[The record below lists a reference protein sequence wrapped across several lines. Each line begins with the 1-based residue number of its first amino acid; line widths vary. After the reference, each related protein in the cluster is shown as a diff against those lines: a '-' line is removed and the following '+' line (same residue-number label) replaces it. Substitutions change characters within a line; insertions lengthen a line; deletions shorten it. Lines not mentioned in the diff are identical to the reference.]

1 MLETVDLQQVMVLD
15 IETVSQM
22 ATFDELNDNFKVLWA
37 HKVRNTLEADQTAAD
52 VYSNAGLH
60 AEFGKVICIS
70 VGVFHLQQGQ
80 MGFRLK
86 SFAHRTERELLA
98 DFSNLLHTQPANLV
112 LCGHNSKAFDFPY
125 LCRRM
130 IINGL
135 PLPTQLDVT
144 GKKPW
149 EVNHLDTMELWRFG
163 DFRSYVSLNLLA
175 AVLGIPSSKDD
186 ISGADVCRVYYE
198 ENDLERIRIYCGKDV
213 LTTAQI
219 LRRLRN
225 ESPIAL
231 EAVSYAIEN
240 RHSEDRR

>member
-15 IETVSQM
+15 IETVSQK
-22 ATFDELNDNFKVLWA
+22 ATFDELPDHFKELWA
-37 HKVRNTLEADQTAAD
+37 HKVRNMLGADQTAAD
-52 VYSNAGLH
+52 VYPNAGLH

-70 VGVFHLQQGQ
+70 VGVFHQRQGQ

-86 SFAHRTERELLA
+86 SFAQPEERELLA
-98 DFSNLLHTQPANLV
+98 SFFGLLQTQPPNLM
-112 LCGHNSKAFDFPY
+112 LCGHNGKAFDFPY

-135 PLPTQLDVT
+135 PLPAQLDIS

-149 EVNHLDTMELWRFG
+149 EINHLDTMELWRFG
-163 DFRSYVSLNLLA
+163 DFRSYVSLNLMA
-175 AVLGIPSSKDD
+175 AALGIPSPKDD
-186 ISGADVCRVYYE
+186 IGGADVYRVYYE
-198 ENDLERIRIYCGKDV
+198 ENDLERIRVYCEKDV

-225 ESPIAL
+225 EPLIAQ
-231 EAVSYAIEN
+231 EAVSYAE
-240 RHSEDRR
+240 